1 MRKNHEI
8 IKYIFSDKEI
18 SKDEKFIFFSILSII
33 NEVNKDEV
41 EVSIASLLDICN
53 PIGKRKL
60 LTILNSLETKGY
72 FKIIKQTGKINKYKI
87 TKSYL
92 NNEYVHEVYNYENT
106 KSKVR
111 TSNQISSSQNNT
123 SNQINGG
130 QIDTSKQMATSQIN
144 TAFNYINDD
153 ESIENKGFTNCHESN
168 QYYLKD
174 YIYNNIN
181 NIYINIFNTW
191 NNININKEKV
201 LRDYTKKVIYK
212 ALEIYKEEEIIKSIK
227 NYKKV
232 YISQNHYYSY
242 RWTLINFLSK
252 PNGISRF
259 MDNGDMW
266 LEYKSIIES
275 SNDEFM
281 GVNELDDFDIE
292 SYIDI

>member
-111 TSNQISSSQNNT
+111 TSNQISSSQKNT
-123 SNQINGG
+123 SNQINKG
-130 QIDTSKQMATSQIN
+130 QINTSKQMATSQIN
-144 TAFNYINDD
+144 TAFNYINGD

-168 QYYLKD
+168 KYYL
-174 YIYNNIN
+174 
-181 NIYINIFNTW
+181 
-191 NNININKEKV
+191 
-201 LRDYTKKVIYK
+201 
-212 ALEIYKEEEIIKSIK
+212 S
-227 NYKKV
+227 
-232 YISQNHYYSY
+232 
-242 RWTLINFLSK
+242 
-252 PNGISRF
+252 
-259 MDNGDMW
+259 
-266 LEYKSIIES
+266 
-275 SNDEFM
+275 
-281 GVNELDDFDIE
+281 
-292 SYIDI
+292 